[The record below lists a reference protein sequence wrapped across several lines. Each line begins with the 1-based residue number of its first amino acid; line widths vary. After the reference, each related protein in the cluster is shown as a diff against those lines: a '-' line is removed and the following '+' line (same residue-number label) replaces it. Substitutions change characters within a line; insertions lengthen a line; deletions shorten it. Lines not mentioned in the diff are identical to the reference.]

1 MNFNYIGLV
10 AALSTF
16 GGVWFGHVAVRRIE
30 FISRTIWLPALAFLF
45 LGFSFVWVSLFT
57 SQDLHTTACGILG
70 FTFLWDAVELRR
82 QQNRVRKGHAPA
94 NPHNPRHRRLM
105 QEYASVTT
113 IDVLKREP
121 LGRPVSNSEAIQL
134 VSEYNLPITNH

>member
-1 MNFNYIGLV
+1 
-10 AALSTF
+10 
-16 GGVWFGHVAVRRIE
+16 
-30 FISRTIWLPALAFLF
+30 
-45 LGFSFVWVSLFT
+45 
-57 SQDLHTTACGILG
+57 
-70 FTFLWDAVELRR
+70 
-82 QQNRVRKGHAPA
+82 
-94 NPHNPRHRRLM
+94 M